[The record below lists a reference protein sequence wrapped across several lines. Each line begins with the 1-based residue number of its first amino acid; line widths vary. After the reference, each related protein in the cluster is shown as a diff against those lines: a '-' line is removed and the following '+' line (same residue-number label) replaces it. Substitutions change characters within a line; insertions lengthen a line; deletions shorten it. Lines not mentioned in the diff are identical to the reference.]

1 MTVITKELSFWSKGD
16 ADIIDITTQVQ
27 GELEGVKL
35 KDGIVT
41 IFIPGSTA
49 GLTTIEHEPG
59 LVSDFKKM
67 VERLIPQNINYSHDM
82 RWHDGNGHSHIR
94 SSIIGPSLTV
104 PFSNRQ
110 LLLGSWQQIVLI
122 DFDNRPRSRKVLLQ
136 IMGD

>member
-1 MTVITKELSFWSKGD
+1 MPVITKELSFWSKGD